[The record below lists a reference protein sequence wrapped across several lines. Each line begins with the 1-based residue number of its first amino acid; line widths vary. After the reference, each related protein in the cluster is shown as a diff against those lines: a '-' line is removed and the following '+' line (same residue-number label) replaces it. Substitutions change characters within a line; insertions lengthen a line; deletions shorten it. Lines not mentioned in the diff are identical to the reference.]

1 MTTGHKRSF
10 DLWGL
15 LLLALLFLA
24 VVTLSNITL
33 RGMRWDLT
41 DGRLF
46 TISEGTKR
54 ILAEIDEPINLY
66 YFFSDKQTADL
77 PTVRDYARR
86 VEEMLDEFAAHAG
99 AGINLQ
105 KIDPVPFSE
114 QEDLAARFGLQAVPV
129 SNSGESIYFGIAGTN
144 SVDDAAAIPFMHAD
158 KQQFL
163 EYDLAKLVY
172 TLANPKRPVIGV
184 MTELPM
190 LSDFD
195 PMTQRVRDSWILA
208 EQIEGLFELR
218 RVATTV
224 DRIEED
230 IDVLML
236 VHPKDLTETTLYA
249 IDQFVL
255 GGGKALI
262 FVDPRAEMD
271 RPANPSDP
279 MAAMQASQSSNLA
292 RLFQAWGIEYSP
304 DQIVGDKQLALSI
317 TMRPG
322 EPPVRHVG
330 MLGLTGDS
338 LDQDDVVSG
347 GLDQINVAMI
357 GYLSKA
363 EDSTIELIPLIQS
376 STDAM
381 PIAADRLRFM
391 SDPNELLNDFQ
402 ATGER
407 YVLAARI
414 NGELNT
420 AFPDGAPADAAAE
433 TDEPAA
439 RPEHRS
445 SSDGT
450 ASMIVVADTDILTDR
465 LWVQVNRF
473 LGQRMANAWASNGDF
488 VVNALDNLTGSN
500 DLIGIRGRAT
510 YSRPFL
516 RVQELEREA
525 DERWRGTIQ
534 ELEAQLAQTESKLGE
549 LQASRNDENLAILTD
564 EQSAELERF
573 QQQRLQV
580 RKELRDVQLTLNQD
594 KERLGVWMKILN
606 ILVLP
611 LVLTFGLAYFS
622 ARRRGKDSRR

>member
-1 MTTGHKRSF
+1 MTTAKTRSF

-15 LLLALLFLA
+15 LLLVLLFLA
-24 VVTLSNITL
+24 VIMLGNVAL

-41 DGRLF
+41 EGQLF

-54 ILAEIDEPINLY
+54 ILADIDEPVNLY

-86 VEEMLDEFAAHAG
+86 VEEMLDEFAAYAG
-99 AGINLQ
+99 SNIKLQ

-114 QEDLAARFGLQAVPV
+114 QEDLAAKFGLQSVPV
-129 SNSGESIYFGIAGTN
+129 GNSGETIYFGVAGTN

-184 MTELPM
+184 MTSLPM

-195 PMTQRVRDSWILA
+195 PMTQRIRDSWILA
-208 EQIEGLFELR
+208 EQIEGLFDLR
-218 RVATTV
+218 RIATTA
-224 DRIEED
+224 DRID
-230 IDVLML
+230 DDVDVLML
-236 VHPKDLTETTLYA
+236 VHPKNLPDNTLYA

-271 RPANPSDP
+271 RPTNPNDP
-279 MAAMQASQSSNLA
+279 MAAMQASQSSDLA
-292 RLFQAWGIEYSP
+292 RLFEAWGIEYSP
-304 DQIVGDKQLALSI
+304 NQIVGDKQLALSI

-330 MLGLTGDS
+330 MLGLTRDS

-347 GLDQINVAMI
+347 GLDQVNVAMI
-357 GYLSKA
+357 GYFRKSDDA
-363 EDSTIELIPLIQS
+363 AIELIPLIQS

-381 PIAADRLRFM
+381 PIPADRLRFLA
-391 SDPNELLNDFQ
+391 DPAELLDGFE

-407 YVLAARI
+407 YVLAARLK
-414 NGELNT
+414 GELET
-420 AFPDGAPADAAAE
+420 AFPDGAPA
-433 TDEPAA
+433 PAGDTGSGESA
-439 RPEHRS
+439 DTPEHLS
-445 SSDGT
+445 SSDGEI
-450 ASMIVVADTDILTDR
+450 SMILVADTDVLTDR

-473 LGQRMANAWASNGDF
+473 FGQRIANAWASNGDF

-534 ELEAQLAQTESKLGE
+534 ELEDQLAQTESKLAE
-549 LQASRNDENLAILTD
+549 LQANRDDDNLAILTD

-573 QQQRLQV
+573 QQQRIQV
-580 RKELRDVQLTLNQD
+580 RRDLRDVQLTLNQD
-594 KERLGVWMKILN
+594 KERLGVWLKVLN

-611 LVLTFGLAYFS
+611 FLLTIALAFFAS
-622 ARRRGKDSRR
+622 RRRTHAR

>member
-1 MTTGHKRSF
+1 MTTAKTRSF

-15 LLLALLFLA
+15 LLLVLLFLA
-24 VVTLSNITL
+24 VIMLGNVAL

-41 DGRLF
+41 EGQLF

-54 ILAEIDEPINLY
+54 ILADIDEPVNLY

-86 VEEMLDEFAAHAG
+86 VEEMLDEFAAYAG
-99 AGINLQ
+99 SNIKLQ

-114 QEDLAARFGLQAVPV
+114 QEDLAAKFGLQSVPV
-129 SNSGESIYFGIAGTN
+129 GNSGETIYFGVAGTN

-184 MTELPM
+184 MTSLPM

-195 PMTQRVRDSWILA
+195 PMTQRIRDSWILA
-208 EQIEGLFELR
+208 EQIEGLFDLR
-218 RVATTV
+218 RIATTA
-224 DRIEED
+224 DRID
-230 IDVLML
+230 DDVDVLML
-236 VHPKDLTETTLYA
+236 VHPKNLPDNTLYA

-271 RPANPSDP
+271 RPTNPNDP
-279 MAAMQASQSSNLA
+279 MAAMQASQSSDLA
-292 RLFQAWGIEYSP
+292 RLFEAWGIEYSP
-304 DQIVGDKQLALSI
+304 NQIVGDKQLALSI

-330 MLGLTGDS
+330 MLGLTRDS

-347 GLDQINVAMI
+347 GLDQVNVAMI
-357 GYLSKA
+357 GYFRKSDDA
-363 EDSTIELIPLIQS
+363 AIELIPLIQS
-376 STDAM
+376 SADAM
-381 PIAADRLRFM
+381 PIPADRLRFLA
-391 SDPNELLNDFQ
+391 DPAELLDGFE

-407 YVLAARI
+407 YVLAARLK
-414 NGELNT
+414 GELET
-420 AFPDGAPADAAAE
+420 AFPDGAPA
-433 TDEPAA
+433 PAGDTGSGESA
-439 RPEHRS
+439 DTPEHLS
-445 SSDGT
+445 SSDGEI
-450 ASMIVVADTDILTDR
+450 SMILVADTDVLTDR

-473 LGQRMANAWASNGDF
+473 FGQRIANAWASNGDF

-534 ELEAQLAQTESKLGE
+534 ELEDQLAQTESKLAE
-549 LQASRNDENLAILTD
+549 LQANRDDDNLAILTD

-573 QQQRLQV
+573 QQQRIQV
-580 RKELRDVQLTLNQD
+580 RRDLRDVQLTLNQD
-594 KERLGVWMKILN
+594 KERLGVWLKVLN

-611 LVLTFGLAYFS
+611 FLLTIALAFFAS
-622 ARRRGKDSRR
+622 RRRTHAR

>member
-1 MTTGHKRSF
+1 MTTAKTRSF

-15 LLLALLFLA
+15 LLLVLLFLA
-24 VVTLSNITL
+24 VIMLGNVAL

-41 DGRLF
+41 EGQLF

-54 ILAEIDEPINLY
+54 ILADIDEPVNLY

-86 VEEMLDEFAAHAG
+86 VEEMLDEFAAYAG
-99 AGINLQ
+99 SNIKLQ

-114 QEDLAARFGLQAVPV
+114 QEDLAAKFGLQSVPV
-129 SNSGESIYFGIAGTN
+129 GNSGETIYFGVAGTN

-184 MTELPM
+184 MTSLPM

-195 PMTQRVRDSWILA
+195 PMTQRIRDSWILA
-208 EQIEGLFELR
+208 EQIEGLFDLR
-218 RVATTV
+218 RIATTA
-224 DRIEED
+224 DRID
-230 IDVLML
+230 DDVDVLML
-236 VHPKDLTETTLYA
+236 VHPKNLSDNTLYA

-271 RPANPSDP
+271 RPTNPNDP
-279 MAAMQASQSSNLA
+279 MAAMQASQSSDLA
-292 RLFQAWGIEYSP
+292 RLFEAWGIEYSP
-304 DQIVGDKQLALSI
+304 NQIVGDKQLALSI

-330 MLGLTGDS
+330 MLGLTRDS

-347 GLDQINVAMI
+347 GLDQVNVAMI
-357 GYLSKA
+357 GYFRKSDDA
-363 EDSTIELIPLIQS
+363 AIELIPLIQS
-376 STDAM
+376 SADAM
-381 PIAADRLRFM
+381 PIPADRLRFLA
-391 SDPNELLNDFQ
+391 DPAELLDGFE

-407 YVLAARI
+407 YVLAARLK
-414 NGELNT
+414 GELET
-420 AFPDGAPADAAAE
+420 AFPDGAPA
-433 TDEPAA
+433 PAGDTGSGESA
-439 RPEHRS
+439 DTPEHLS
-445 SSDGT
+445 SSDGEI
-450 ASMIVVADTDILTDR
+450 SMILVADTDVLTDR

-473 LGQRMANAWASNGDF
+473 FGQRIANAWASNGDF

-534 ELEAQLAQTESKLGE
+534 ELEDQLAQTESKLAE
-549 LQASRNDENLAILTD
+549 LQANRDDDNLAILTD

-573 QQQRLQV
+573 QQQRIQV
-580 RKELRDVQLTLNQD
+580 RRDLRDVQLTLNQD
-594 KERLGVWMKILN
+594 KERLGVWLKVLN

-611 LVLTFGLAYFS
+611 FLLTIALAFFAS
-622 ARRRGKDSRR
+622 RRRTHAG

>member
-1 MTTGHKRSF
+1 MTTAKTRSF

-15 LLLALLFLA
+15 LLLVLLFLA
-24 VVTLSNITL
+24 VIMLGNVAL

-41 DGRLF
+41 EGQLF

-54 ILAEIDEPINLY
+54 ILADIDEPVNLY

-86 VEEMLDEFAAHAG
+86 VEEMLDEFAAYAG
-99 AGINLQ
+99 SNIKLQ

-114 QEDLAARFGLQAVPV
+114 QEDLAAKFGLQSVPV
-129 SNSGESIYFGIAGTN
+129 GNSGETIYFGVAGTN

-184 MTELPM
+184 MTSLPM

-195 PMTQRVRDSWILA
+195 PMTQRIRDSWILA
-208 EQIEGLFELR
+208 EQIEGLFDLR
-218 RVATTV
+218 RIATTA
-224 DRIEED
+224 DRID
-230 IDVLML
+230 DDVDVLML
-236 VHPKDLTETTLYA
+236 VHPKNLSDNTLYA

-271 RPANPSDP
+271 RPANPNDP
-279 MAAMQASQSSNLA
+279 MAAMQASQSSDLA
-292 RLFQAWGIEYSP
+292 RLFEAWGIEYSP
-304 DQIVGDKQLALSI
+304 NQIVGDKQLALSI

-330 MLGLTGDS
+330 MLGLTRDS

-347 GLDQINVAMI
+347 GLDQVNVAMI
-357 GYLSKA
+357 GYFRKSDDA
-363 EDSTIELIPLIQS
+363 AIELIPLIQS
-376 STDAM
+376 SAEAM
-381 PIAADRLRFM
+381 PIPADRLRFLA
-391 SDPNELLNDFQ
+391 DPAELLDGFE

-407 YVLAARI
+407 YVLAARLK
-414 NGELNT
+414 GELET
-420 AFPDGAPADAAAE
+420 AFPDGAPAPAGDTGSGESADA
-433 TDEPAA
+433 
-439 RPEHRS
+439 PEHLS
-445 SSDGT
+445 SSDGEI
-450 ASMIVVADTDILTDR
+450 SMILVADTDVLTDR

-473 LGQRMANAWASNGDF
+473 FGQRIANAWASNGDF

-534 ELEAQLAQTESKLGE
+534 ELEEQLAQTESKLAE
-549 LQASRNDENLAILTD
+549 LQANRDDDNLAILTD

-573 QQQRLQV
+573 QQQRIQV
-580 RKELRDVQLTLNQD
+580 RRDLRDVQLTLNQD
-594 KERLGVWMKILN
+594 KERLGVWLKVLN

-611 LVLTFGLAYFS
+611 FLLTIALAFFAS
-622 ARRRGKDSRR
+622 RRRTHAG

>member
-1 MTTGHKRSF
+1 MTTAKTRSF

-15 LLLALLFLA
+15 LLLVLLFLA
-24 VVTLSNITL
+24 VIMLGNVAL

-41 DGRLF
+41 EGQLF

-54 ILAEIDEPINLY
+54 ILADIDEPVNLY

-86 VEEMLDEFAAHAG
+86 VEEMLDEFAAYAG
-99 AGINLQ
+99 SNIKLQ

-114 QEDLAARFGLQAVPV
+114 QEDLAAKFGLQSVPV
-129 SNSGESIYFGIAGTN
+129 GNSGETIYFGVAGTN

-184 MTELPM
+184 MTSLPM

-195 PMTQRVRDSWILA
+195 PMTQRIRDSWILA
-208 EQIEGLFELR
+208 EQIEGLFDLR
-218 RVATTV
+218 RIATTA
-224 DRIEED
+224 DRID
-230 IDVLML
+230 DDVDVLML
-236 VHPKDLTETTLYA
+236 VHPKNLPDNTLYA

-255 GGGKALI
+255 AGGKALI

-271 RPANPSDP
+271 RPTNPNDP
-279 MAAMQASQSSNLA
+279 MAAMQASQSSDLA
-292 RLFQAWGIEYSP
+292 RLFEAWGIEYSP
-304 DQIVGDKQLALSI
+304 NQIVGDKQLALSI

-330 MLGLTGDS
+330 MLGLTRDS

-347 GLDQINVAMI
+347 GLDQVNVAMI
-357 GYLSKA
+357 GYFRKSDDA
-363 EDSTIELIPLIQS
+363 AIELIPLIQS
-376 STDAM
+376 SADAM
-381 PIAADRLRFM
+381 PIPADRLRFLA
-391 SDPNELLNDFQ
+391 DPAELLDGFE

-407 YVLAARI
+407 YVLAARLK
-414 NGELNT
+414 GELET
-420 AFPDGAPADAAAE
+420 AFPDGAPA
-433 TDEPAA
+433 PAGDTGSGESA
-439 RPEHRS
+439 DTPEHLS
-445 SSDGT
+445 SSDGEI
-450 ASMIVVADTDILTDR
+450 SMILVADTDVLTDR

-473 LGQRMANAWASNGDF
+473 FGQRIANAWASNGDF

-534 ELEAQLAQTESKLGE
+534 ELEDQLAQTESKLAE
-549 LQASRNDENLAILTD
+549 LQANRDDDNLAILTD

-573 QQQRLQV
+573 QQQRIQV
-580 RKELRDVQLTLNQD
+580 RRDLRDVQLTLNQD
-594 KERLGVWMKILN
+594 KERLGVWLKVLN

-611 LVLTFGLAYFS
+611 FLLTIALAFFAS
-622 ARRRGKDSRR
+622 RRRTHAR

>member
-1 MTTGHKRSF
+1 MTTAKTRSF

-15 LLLALLFLA
+15 LLLVLLFLA
-24 VVTLSNITL
+24 VIMLGNVAL

-41 DGRLF
+41 EGQLF

-54 ILAEIDEPINLY
+54 ILADIDEPVNLY

-86 VEEMLDEFAAHAG
+86 VEEMLDEFAAYAG
-99 AGINLQ
+99 SNIKLQ

-114 QEDLAARFGLQAVPV
+114 QEDLAAKFGLQSVPV
-129 SNSGESIYFGIAGTN
+129 GNSGETIYFGVAGTN

-184 MTELPM
+184 MTSLPM

-195 PMTQRVRDSWILA
+195 PMTQRIRDSWILA
-208 EQIEGLFELR
+208 EQIEGLFDLR
-218 RVATTV
+218 RIATTA
-224 DRIEED
+224 DRID
-230 IDVLML
+230 DDVDVLML
-236 VHPKDLTETTLYA
+236 VHPKNLPDNTLYA

-255 GGGKALI
+255 AGGKALI

-271 RPANPSDP
+271 RPTNPNDP
-279 MAAMQASQSSNLA
+279 MAAMQASQSSDLA
-292 RLFQAWGIEYSP
+292 RLFEAWGIEYSP
-304 DQIVGDKQLALSI
+304 NQIVGDKQLALSI

-330 MLGLTGDS
+330 MLGLTRDS

-347 GLDQINVAMI
+347 GLDQVNVAMI
-357 GYLSKA
+357 GYFRKSDDA
-363 EDSTIELIPLIQS
+363 AIELIPLIQS
-376 STDAM
+376 SADAM
-381 PIAADRLRFM
+381 PIPADRLRFLA
-391 SDPNELLNDFQ
+391 DPAELLDGFE

-407 YVLAARI
+407 YVLAARLK
-414 NGELNT
+414 GELET
-420 AFPDGAPADAAAE
+420 AFPDGAPAPAGDTGSGESADA
-433 TDEPAA
+433 
-439 RPEHRS
+439 PEHLS
-445 SSDGT
+445 SSDGEI
-450 ASMIVVADTDILTDR
+450 SMILVADTDVLTDR

-473 LGQRMANAWASNGDF
+473 FGQRIANAWASNGDF

-534 ELEAQLAQTESKLGE
+534 ELEDQLAQTESKLAE
-549 LQASRNDENLAILTD
+549 LQANRDDDNLAILTD

-573 QQQRLQV
+573 QQQRIQV
-580 RKELRDVQLTLNQD
+580 RRDLRDVQLTLNQD
-594 KERLGVWMKILN
+594 KERLGVWLKVLN

-611 LVLTFGLAYFS
+611 FLLTIALAFFAS
-622 ARRRGKDSRR
+622 RRRTHAG

>member
-1 MTTGHKRSF
+1 
-10 DLWGL
+10 
-15 LLLALLFLA
+15 
-24 VVTLSNITL
+24 
-33 RGMRWDLT
+33 MR
-41 DGRLF
+41 
-46 TISEGTKR
+46 
-54 ILAEIDEPINLY
+54 
-66 YFFSDKQTADL
+66 
-77 PTVRDYARR
+77 
-86 VEEMLDEFAAHAG
+86 
-99 AGINLQ
+99 
-105 KIDPVPFSE
+105 
-114 QEDLAARFGLQAVPV
+114 
-129 SNSGESIYFGIAGTN
+129 
-144 SVDDAAAIPFMHAD
+144 
-158 KQQFL
+158 
-163 EYDLAKLVY
+163 
-172 TLANPKRPVIGV
+172 
-184 MTELPM
+184 
-190 LSDFD
+190 
-195 PMTQRVRDSWILA
+195 
-208 EQIEGLFELR
+208 
-218 RVATTV
+218 
-224 DRIEED
+224 
-230 IDVLML
+230 
-236 VHPKDLTETTLYA
+236 
-249 IDQFVL
+249 
-255 GGGKALI
+255 
-262 FVDPRAEMD
+262 
-271 RPANPSDP
+271 
-279 MAAMQASQSSNLA
+279 
-292 RLFQAWGIEYSP
+292 
-304 DQIVGDKQLALSI
+304 
-317 TMRPG
+317 
-322 EPPVRHVG
+322 
-330 MLGLTGDS
+330 
-338 LDQDDVVSG
+338 
-347 GLDQINVAMI
+347 
-357 GYLSKA
+357 
-363 EDSTIELIPLIQS
+363 
-376 STDAM
+376 
-381 PIAADRLRFM
+381 IAADRLRFM

-433 TDEPAA
+433 SDEPAA

>member
-1 MTTGHKRSF
+1 MTTAKTRSF

-15 LLLALLFLA
+15 LLLVLLFLA
-24 VVTLSNITL
+24 VIMLGNVAL

-41 DGRLF
+41 EGQLF

-54 ILAEIDEPINLY
+54 ILADIDEPVNLY

-86 VEEMLDEFAAHAG
+86 VEEMLDEFAAYAG
-99 AGINLQ
+99 SNIKLQ

-114 QEDLAARFGLQAVPV
+114 QEDLAAKFGLQSVPV
-129 SNSGESIYFGIAGTN
+129 GNSGETIYFGVAGTN

-184 MTELPM
+184 MTSLPM

-195 PMTQRVRDSWILA
+195 PMTQRIRDSWILA
-208 EQIEGLFELR
+208 EQIEGLFDLR
-218 RVATTV
+218 RIATTA
-224 DRIEED
+224 DRID
-230 IDVLML
+230 DDVDVLML
-236 VHPKDLTETTLYA
+236 VHPKNLSDNTLYA

-271 RPANPSDP
+271 RPANPNDP
-279 MAAMQASQSSNLA
+279 MAAMQASQSSDLA
-292 RLFQAWGIEYSP
+292 RLFEAWGIEYSP
-304 DQIVGDKQLALSI
+304 NQIVGDKQLALSI

-330 MLGLTGDS
+330 MLGLTRDS

-347 GLDQINVAMI
+347 GLDQVNVAMI
-357 GYLSKA
+357 GYFRKSDDA
-363 EDSTIELIPLIQS
+363 AIELIPLIQS
-376 STDAM
+376 SADAM
-381 PIAADRLRFM
+381 PIPADRLRFLA
-391 SDPNELLNDFQ
+391 DPAELLDGFE

-407 YVLAARI
+407 YVLAARLK
-414 NGELNT
+414 GELET
-420 AFPDGAPADAAAE
+420 AFPDGAPA
-433 TDEPAA
+433 PAGDTGSGESA
-439 RPEHRS
+439 DTPEHLS
-445 SSDGT
+445 SSDGEI
-450 ASMIVVADTDILTDR
+450 SMILVADTDVLTDR

-473 LGQRMANAWASNGDF
+473 FGQRIANAWASNGDF

-534 ELEAQLAQTESKLGE
+534 ELEDQLAQTESKLAE
-549 LQASRNDENLAILTD
+549 LQANRDDDNLAILTD

-573 QQQRLQV
+573 QQQRIQV
-580 RKELRDVQLTLNQD
+580 RRDLRDVQLTLNQD
-594 KERLGVWMKILN
+594 KERLGVWLKVLN

-611 LVLTFGLAYFS
+611 FLLTIALAFFAS
-622 ARRRGKDSRR
+622 RRRTHAR

>member
-10 DLWGL
+10 DFWGL

-41 DGRLF
+41 QGQLF
-46 TISEGTKR
+46 TISEGTKN
-54 ILAEIDEPINLY
+54 ILADIDEPINLY

-86 VEEMLDEFAAHAG
+86 VEEMLDEFAAYAG
-99 AGINLQ
+99 GGINLQ

-144 SVDDAAAIPFMHAD
+144 PVDDAAAIPFLHAD

-195 PMTQRVRDSWILA
+195 PMTQRIRDSWILA
-208 EQIEGLFELR
+208 EQIGGLFELR
-218 RVATTV
+218 RVATSV
-224 DRIEED
+224 DQIEED

-236 VHPKDLTETTLYA
+236 VHPKDLPEKTLYA

-279 MAAMQASQSSNLA
+279 MAAMQASQSSDLA
-292 RLFQAWGIEYSP
+292 RLFEAWGVEYSP
-304 DQIVGDKQLALSI
+304 DQIVGDKQFALSI

-322 EPPVRHVG
+322 EAPVRHVG

-338 LDQDDVVSG
+338 FDQDDVVSG

-357 GYLSKA
+357 GYFSKA
-363 EDSTIELIPLIQS
+363 EDAAIELIPLLES
-376 STDAM
+376 SADAM
-381 PIAADRLRFM
+381 PIAADRMRFL
-391 SDPNELLNDFQ
+391 SDPNELLDEFQ

-414 NGELNT
+414 NGELST
-420 AFPDGAPADAAAE
+420 AFPDGAPAGAAAE
-433 TDEPAA
+433 ADEPAQK
-439 RPEHRS
+439 PEHRS
-445 SSDGT
+445 ASDD
-450 ASMIVVADTDILTDR
+450 AVSMILVADTDILTDR

-488 VVNALDNLTGSN
+488 VINALDNLTGSN

-534 ELEAQLAQTESKLGE
+534 ELEEQLAQTEAKLGE
-549 LQASRNDENLAILTD
+549 LQANRNDDNLAILTD
-564 EQSAELERF
+564 EQSLELERF
-573 QQQRLQV
+573 QQQRLEV

-594 KERLGVWMKILN
+594 KESLGVWMKILN

-611 LVLTFGLAYFS
+611 LILTFGLAYFS
-622 ARRRGKDSRR
+622 ARRRGKESKR

>member
-1 MTTGHKRSF
+1 
-10 DLWGL
+10 
-15 LLLALLFLA
+15 
-24 VVTLSNITL
+24 
-33 RGMRWDLT
+33 
-41 DGRLF
+41 
-46 TISEGTKR
+46 
-54 ILAEIDEPINLY
+54 
-66 YFFSDKQTADL
+66 
-77 PTVRDYARR
+77 
-86 VEEMLDEFAAHAG
+86 
-99 AGINLQ
+99 
-105 KIDPVPFSE
+105 
-114 QEDLAARFGLQAVPV
+114 
-129 SNSGESIYFGIAGTN
+129 
-144 SVDDAAAIPFMHAD
+144 
-158 KQQFL
+158 
-163 EYDLAKLVY
+163 
-172 TLANPKRPVIGV
+172 
-184 MTELPM
+184 
-190 LSDFD
+190 
-195 PMTQRVRDSWILA
+195 
-208 EQIEGLFELR
+208 
-218 RVATTV
+218 
-224 DRIEED
+224 
-230 IDVLML
+230 
-236 VHPKDLTETTLYA
+236 
-249 IDQFVL
+249 VL

-304 DQIVGDKQLALSI
+304 DQVVGDKQLALSI

-391 SDPNELLNDFQ
+391 ADPNELLNDFQ

-433 TDEPAA
+433 SDEPAA
-439 RPEHRS
+439 RPEHRR

-534 ELEAQLAQTESKLGE
+534 ELEAQLAQTETKLGE

-564 EQSAELERF
+564 EQSVELERF

>member
-1 MTTGHKRSF
+1 MTTAKTRSF

-15 LLLALLFLA
+15 LLLVLLFLA
-24 VVTLSNITL
+24 VIMLGNVAL

-41 DGRLF
+41 EGQLF

-54 ILAEIDEPINLY
+54 ILADIDEPVNLY

-86 VEEMLDEFAAHAG
+86 VEEMLDEFAAYAG
-99 AGINLQ
+99 SNIKLQ

-114 QEDLAARFGLQAVPV
+114 QEDLAAKFGLQSVPV
-129 SNSGESIYFGIAGTN
+129 GNSGETIYFGVAGTN

-184 MTELPM
+184 MTSLPM

-195 PMTQRVRDSWILA
+195 PMTQRIRDSWILA
-208 EQIEGLFELR
+208 EQIEGLFDLR
-218 RVATTV
+218 RIATTA
-224 DRIEED
+224 DRID
-230 IDVLML
+230 DDVDVLML
-236 VHPKDLTETTLYA
+236 VHPKNLPDNTLYA

-271 RPANPSDP
+271 RPTNPNDP
-279 MAAMQASQSSNLA
+279 MAAMQASQSSDLA
-292 RLFQAWGIEYSP
+292 RLFGAWGIEYSP
-304 DQIVGDKQLALSI
+304 NQIVGDKQLALSI

-330 MLGLTGDS
+330 MLGLTRDS

-347 GLDQINVAMI
+347 GLDQVNVAMI
-357 GYLSKA
+357 GYFRKSDDA
-363 EDSTIELIPLIQS
+363 AIELIPLIQS
-376 STDAM
+376 SADAM
-381 PIAADRLRFM
+381 PIPADRLRFLA
-391 SDPNELLNDFQ
+391 DPAELLDGFE

-407 YVLAARI
+407 YVLAARLK
-414 NGELNT
+414 GELET
-420 AFPDGAPADAAAE
+420 AFPDGAPAPAGDSGSGESADA
-433 TDEPAA
+433 
-439 RPEHRS
+439 PEHLS
-445 SSDGT
+445 SSDGEI
-450 ASMIVVADTDILTDR
+450 SMILVADTDLLTDR

-473 LGQRMANAWASNGDF
+473 FGQRIANAWASNGDF

-534 ELEAQLAQTESKLGE
+534 ELEEQLAQTESKLAE
-549 LQASRNDENLAILTD
+549 LQANRDDDNLAILTD

-573 QQQRLQV
+573 QQQRIQV
-580 RKELRDVQLTLNQD
+580 RRDLRDVQLTLNQD
-594 KERLGVWMKILN
+594 KERLGVWLKVLN

-611 LVLTFGLAYFS
+611 FLLTIALAFFAS
-622 ARRRGKDSRR
+622 RRRTHAR

>member
-1 MTTGHKRSF
+1 MTTAKTRSF

-15 LLLALLFLA
+15 LLLVLLFLA
-24 VVTLSNITL
+24 VIMLGNVAL

-41 DGRLF
+41 EGQLF

-54 ILAEIDEPINLY
+54 ILADIDEPVNLY

-86 VEEMLDEFAAHAG
+86 VEEMLDEFAAYAG
-99 AGINLQ
+99 SNIKLQ

-114 QEDLAARFGLQAVPV
+114 QEDLAAKFGLQSVPV
-129 SNSGESIYFGIAGTN
+129 GNSGETIYFGVAGTN

-184 MTELPM
+184 MTSLPM

-195 PMTQRVRDSWILA
+195 PMTQRIRDSWILA
-208 EQIEGLFELR
+208 EQIEGLFDLR
-218 RVATTV
+218 RIATTA
-224 DRIEED
+224 DRID
-230 IDVLML
+230 DDVDVLML
-236 VHPKDLTETTLYA
+236 VHPKNLSDNTLYA

-271 RPANPSDP
+271 RPTNPNDP
-279 MAAMQASQSSNLA
+279 MAAMQASQSSDLA
-292 RLFQAWGIEYSP
+292 RLFEAWGIEYSP
-304 DQIVGDKQLALSI
+304 NQIVGDKQLALSI

-330 MLGLTGDS
+330 MLGLTRDS

-347 GLDQINVAMI
+347 GLDQVNVAMI
-357 GYLSKA
+357 GYFRKSDDA
-363 EDSTIELIPLIQS
+363 AIELIPLIQS
-376 STDAM
+376 SAEAM
-381 PIAADRLRFM
+381 PIPADRLRFLA
-391 SDPNELLNDFQ
+391 DPAELLDGFE

-407 YVLAARI
+407 YVLAARLK
-414 NGELNT
+414 GELET
-420 AFPDGAPADAAAE
+420 AFPDGAPAPAGDTGSGESADA
-433 TDEPAA
+433 
-439 RPEHRS
+439 PEHLS
-445 SSDGT
+445 SSDGEI
-450 ASMIVVADTDILTDR
+450 SMILVADTDVLTDR

-473 LGQRMANAWASNGDF
+473 FGQRIANAWASNGDF

-534 ELEAQLAQTESKLGE
+534 ELEDQLAQTESKLAE
-549 LQASRNDENLAILTD
+549 LQANRDDDNLAILTD

-573 QQQRLQV
+573 QQQRIQV
-580 RKELRDVQLTLNQD
+580 RRDLRDVQLTLNQD
-594 KERLGVWMKILN
+594 KERLGVWLKVLN

-611 LVLTFGLAYFS
+611 FLLTIALAFFAS
-622 ARRRGKDSRR
+622 RRRTHAR

>member
-1 MTTGHKRSF
+1 MTTAKTRSF

-15 LLLALLFLA
+15 LLLVLLFLA
-24 VVTLSNITL
+24 VIMLGNVAL

-41 DGRLF
+41 EGQLF

-54 ILAEIDEPINLY
+54 ILADIDEPVNLY

-86 VEEMLDEFAAHAG
+86 VEEMLDEFAAYAG
-99 AGINLQ
+99 SNIKLQ

-114 QEDLAARFGLQAVPV
+114 QEDLAAKFGLQSVPV
-129 SNSGESIYFGIAGTN
+129 GNSGETIYFGVAGTN

-184 MTELPM
+184 MTSLPM

-195 PMTQRVRDSWILA
+195 PMTQRIRDSWILA
-208 EQIEGLFELR
+208 EQIEGLFDLR
-218 RVATTV
+218 RIATTA
-224 DRIEED
+224 DRID
-230 IDVLML
+230 DDVDVLML
-236 VHPKDLTETTLYA
+236 VHPKNLPDNTLYA

-255 GGGKALI
+255 AGGKALI

-271 RPANPSDP
+271 RPTNPNDP
-279 MAAMQASQSSNLA
+279 MAAMQASQSSDLA
-292 RLFQAWGIEYSP
+292 RLFEAWGIEYSP
-304 DQIVGDKQLALSI
+304 NQIVGDKQLALSI

-330 MLGLTGDS
+330 MLGLTRDS

-347 GLDQINVAMI
+347 GLDQVNVAMI
-357 GYLSKA
+357 GYFRKSDDA
-363 EDSTIELIPLIQS
+363 AIELIPLIQS

-381 PIAADRLRFM
+381 PIPADRLRFLA
-391 SDPNELLNDFQ
+391 DPAELLDGFE

-407 YVLAARI
+407 YVLAARLK
-414 NGELNT
+414 GELET
-420 AFPDGAPADAAAE
+420 AFPDGAPA
-433 TDEPAA
+433 PAGDTGSGESA
-439 RPEHRS
+439 DTPEHLS
-445 SSDGT
+445 SSDGEI
-450 ASMIVVADTDILTDR
+450 SMILVADTDVLTDR

-473 LGQRMANAWASNGDF
+473 FGQRIANAWASNGDF

-534 ELEAQLAQTESKLGE
+534 ELEDQLAQTESKLAE
-549 LQASRNDENLAILTD
+549 LQANRDDDNLAILTD

-573 QQQRLQV
+573 QQQRIQV
-580 RKELRDVQLTLNQD
+580 RRDLRDVQLTLNQD
-594 KERLGVWMKILN
+594 KERLGVWLKVLN

-611 LVLTFGLAYFS
+611 FLLTIALAFFAS
-622 ARRRGKDSRR
+622 RRRTHAR

>member
-1 MTTGHKRSF
+1 MTTAKTRSF

-15 LLLALLFLA
+15 LLLVLLFLA
-24 VVTLSNITL
+24 VIMLGNVAL

-41 DGRLF
+41 EGQLF

-54 ILAEIDEPINLY
+54 ILADIDEPVNLY

-86 VEEMLDEFAAHAG
+86 VEEMLDEFAAYAG
-99 AGINLQ
+99 SNIKLQ

-114 QEDLAARFGLQAVPV
+114 QEDLAAKFGLQSVPV
-129 SNSGESIYFGIAGTN
+129 GNSGETIYFGVAGTN

-184 MTELPM
+184 MTSLPM

-195 PMTQRVRDSWILA
+195 PMTQRIRDSWILA
-208 EQIEGLFELR
+208 EQIEGLFDLR
-218 RVATTV
+218 RIATTA
-224 DRIEED
+224 DRIDDD

-236 VHPKDLTETTLYA
+236 VHPKNLPDNTLYA

-255 GGGKALI
+255 AGGKALI

-271 RPANPSDP
+271 RPTNPNDP
-279 MAAMQASQSSNLA
+279 MAAMQASQSSDLA
-292 RLFQAWGIEYSP
+292 RLFEAWGIEYSP
-304 DQIVGDKQLALSI
+304 NQIVGDRQLALSI

-330 MLGLTGDS
+330 MLGLTRDS

-347 GLDQINVAMI
+347 GLDQVNVAMI
-357 GYLSKA
+357 GYFRKSDDA
-363 EDSTIELIPLIQS
+363 AIELIPLIQS

-381 PIAADRLRFM
+381 PIPADRLRFLA
-391 SDPNELLNDFQ
+391 DPAELLDGFE

-407 YVLAARI
+407 YVLAARLK
-414 NGELNT
+414 GELET
-420 AFPDGAPADAAAE
+420 AFPDGAPA
-433 TDEPAA
+433 PAGDTGSGESA
-439 RPEHRS
+439 DTPEHLS
-445 SSDGT
+445 SSDGEI
-450 ASMIVVADTDILTDR
+450 SMILVADTDVLTDR

-473 LGQRMANAWASNGDF
+473 FGQRIANAWASNGDF

-534 ELEAQLAQTESKLGE
+534 ELEDQLAQTESKLAE
-549 LQASRNDENLAILTD
+549 LQANRDDDNLAILTD

-573 QQQRLQV
+573 QQQRIQV
-580 RKELRDVQLTLNQD
+580 RRDLRDVQLTLNQD
-594 KERLGVWMKILN
+594 KERLGVWLKVLN

-611 LVLTFGLAYFS
+611 FLLTIALAFFAS
-622 ARRRGKDSRR
+622 RRRTHAR

>member
-1 MTTGHKRSF
+1 MTTSHKRSF

-15 LLLALLFLA
+15 LLLALLFIAAITVANL
-24 VVTLSNITL
+24 TL

-41 DGRLF
+41 EGRLF
-46 TISEGTKR
+46 TVSEGTR
-54 ILAEIDEPINLY
+54 NILAEIDEPVNLY
-66 YFFSDKQTADL
+66 FFFSDKQTADL

-86 VEEMLDEFAAHAG
+86 VEEMLDEFASHAG
-99 AGINLQ
+99 GKINLQ

-129 SNSGESIYFGIAGTN
+129 SNSGETIYFGVAGTN

-172 TLANPKRPVIGV
+172 TLANPKRPVVGV
-184 MTELPM
+184 MTGLPM

-195 PMTQRVRDSWILA
+195 PMTQRVRDAWILA

-218 RVATTV
+218 RVATSAS
-224 DRIEED
+224 RIDDD
-230 IDVLML
+230 IDVLMV
-236 VHPKDLTETTLYA
+236 VHPKDLADTTLYA
-249 IDQFVL
+249 IDQFIL

-271 RPANPSDP
+271 RPANPNDP
-279 MAAMQASQSSNLA
+279 MAAMQASQSSDLA
-292 RLFQAWGIEYSP
+292 RLFEAWGVTYSP
-304 DQIVGDKQLALSI
+304 SQIVGDRELALSI

-330 MLGLTGDS
+330 MLGLTTDN

-347 GLDQINVAMI
+347 GLDQVNVAMV
-357 GYLSKA
+357 GYFGKA
-363 EDSTIELIPLIQS
+363 DDAAIELIPLVES
-376 STDAM
+376 SADAM
-381 PIAADRLRFM
+381 PLAADRLRFLA
-391 SDPNELLNDFQ
+391 DPNELLNDFQ

-407 YVLAARI
+407 YVIATRLR
-414 NGELNT
+414 GELET
-420 AFPDGAPADAAAE
+420 AFPDGAPAAAE
-433 TDEPAA
+433 GEAEDETAETI
-439 RPEHRS
+439 EHRS
-445 SSDGT
+445 TSDGEV
-450 ASMIVVADTDILTDR
+450 SMILVADTDILTDR

-473 LGQRMANAWASNGDF
+473 FGQRMANAWASNGDF
-488 VVNALDNLTGSN
+488 VINALDNLTGSN

-534 ELEAQLAQTESKLGE
+534 ELEAQLAQTESKLSE
-549 LQASRNDENLAILTD
+549 LQASRDDENLAILTD

-594 KERLGVWMKILN
+594 KERLGVWLKVLN
-606 ILVLP
+606 ILLLP
-611 LVLTFGLAYFS
+611 LLLTFALALF
-622 ARRRGKDSRR
+622 AARGRRRPA

>member
-41 DGRLF
+41 EGKLF
-46 TISEGTKR
+46 TISEGTKS
-54 ILAEIDEPINLY
+54 ILTEIDEPINLY

-86 VEEMLDEFAAHAG
+86 VEEMLDEFAAYAG
-99 AGINLQ
+99 SGINLQ

-114 QEDLAARFGLQAVPV
+114 QEDLAARFGLQAVPAN
-129 SNSGESIYFGIAGTN
+129 NSGESIYFGVAGTN
-144 SVDDAAAIPFMHAD
+144 AVDDAAAIPFMHAD

-195 PMTQRVRDSWILA
+195 PMTQRVRDAWIVA
-208 EQIEGLFELR
+208 EQIEGLFEMR
-218 RVATTV
+218 RVATSV
-224 DRIEED
+224 DQIEED

-236 VHPKDLTETTLYA
+236 VHPKDLGERTLYA

-271 RPANPSDP
+271 RPPNPSDP
-279 MAAMQASQSSNLA
+279 MAAMQASQSSDLA
-292 RLFQAWGIEYSP
+292 RLFEAWGIEYSP
-304 DQIVGDKQLALSI
+304 DQIVGDKERALSI

-322 EPPVRHVG
+322 EAPVRHVG

-338 LDQDDVVSG
+338 LDQEDVVSG
-347 GLDQINVAMI
+347 GLEQINVAMI
-357 GYLSKA
+357 GYVSKA
-363 EDSTIELIPLIQS
+363 AEAEIELIPLLES
-376 STDAM
+376 STDSM
-381 PIAADRLRFM
+381 PIAAGRMRFL
-391 SDPNELLNDFQ
+391 SDPNELLNEFQ

-414 NGELNT
+414 SGELST
-420 AFPDGAPADAAAE
+420 AFPDGAPAGSAAE
-433 TDEPAA
+433 TDESVDK
-439 RPEHRS
+439 REHHSR
-445 SSDGT
+445 SDG
-450 ASMIVVADTDILTDR
+450 AVSMIVVADTDILTDR

-488 VVNALDNLTGSN
+488 VINALDNLTGSN

-534 ELEAQLAQTESKLGE
+534 DLEEQLAQTESKLGD
-549 LQASRNDENLAILTD
+549 LQANRNDDDLAILTD
-564 EQSAELERF
+564 EQSLELERF

-611 LVLTFGLAYFS
+611 LLLTMGLAYFS
-622 ARRRGKDSRR
+622 ARRRGTESKR

>member
-1 MTTGHKRSF
+1 MTTAKTRSF

-15 LLLALLFLA
+15 LLLVLLFLA
-24 VVTLSNITL
+24 VIMLGNVAL

-41 DGRLF
+41 EGQLF

-54 ILAEIDEPINLY
+54 ILADIDEPVNLY

-86 VEEMLDEFAAHAG
+86 VEEMLDEFAAYAG
-99 AGINLQ
+99 SNIKLQ

-114 QEDLAARFGLQAVPV
+114 QEDLAAKFGLQSVPV
-129 SNSGESIYFGIAGTN
+129 GNSGETIYFGVAGTN

-184 MTELPM
+184 MTSLPM

-195 PMTQRVRDSWILA
+195 PMTQRIRDSWILA
-208 EQIEGLFELR
+208 EQIEGLFDLR
-218 RVATTV
+218 RIATTA
-224 DRIEED
+224 DRID
-230 IDVLML
+230 DDVDVLML
-236 VHPKDLTETTLYA
+236 VHPKNLPDNTLYA

-271 RPANPSDP
+271 RPTNPNDP
-279 MAAMQASQSSNLA
+279 MAAMQASQSSDLA
-292 RLFQAWGIEYSP
+292 RLFGAWGIEYSP
-304 DQIVGDKQLALSI
+304 NQIVGDKQLALSI

-330 MLGLTGDS
+330 MLGLTRDS

-347 GLDQINVAMI
+347 GLDQVNVAMI
-357 GYLSKA
+357 GYFRKSDDA
-363 EDSTIELIPLIQS
+363 AIELIPLIQS
-376 STDAM
+376 SADAM
-381 PIAADRLRFM
+381 PIPADRLRFLA
-391 SDPNELLNDFQ
+391 DPAELLDGFE

-407 YVLAARI
+407 YVLAARLK
-414 NGELNT
+414 GELET
-420 AFPDGAPADAAAE
+420 AFPDGAPAPAGDSGSGESADA
-433 TDEPAA
+433 
-439 RPEHRS
+439 PEHLS
-445 SSDGT
+445 SSDGEI
-450 ASMIVVADTDILTDR
+450 SMILVADTDLLTDR

-473 LGQRMANAWASNGDF
+473 FGQRIANAWASNGDF

-534 ELEAQLAQTESKLGE
+534 ELEEQLAQTESKLAE
-549 LQASRNDENLAILTD
+549 LLANRDDDNLALLTD
-564 EQSAELERF
+564 EQSAELARF
-573 QQQRLQV
+573 QQQRIQV
-580 RKELRDVQLTLNQD
+580 RRDLRDVQLTLNQD
-594 KERLGVWMKILN
+594 KERLGVWLKVLN

-611 LVLTFGLAYFS
+611 FLLTIALAFFAS
-622 ARRRGKDSRR
+622 RRRTHAR